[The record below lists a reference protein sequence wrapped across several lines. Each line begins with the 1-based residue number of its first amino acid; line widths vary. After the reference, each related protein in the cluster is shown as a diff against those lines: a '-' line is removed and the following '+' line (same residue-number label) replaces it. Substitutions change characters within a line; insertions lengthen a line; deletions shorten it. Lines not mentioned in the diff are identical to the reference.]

1 MADGIAYPAP
11 VAGRAQT
18 NPLQQMEQ
26 MQALGLRGA
35 EMERVQQAVEQQELV
50 KIGRAHV

>member
-1 MADGIAYPAP
+1 MADGIPYPQAP
-11 VAGRAQT
+11 TYNAP

-35 EMERVQQAVEQQELV
+35 EMQRVQQATE
-50 KIGRAHV
+50 IGRASCRERV